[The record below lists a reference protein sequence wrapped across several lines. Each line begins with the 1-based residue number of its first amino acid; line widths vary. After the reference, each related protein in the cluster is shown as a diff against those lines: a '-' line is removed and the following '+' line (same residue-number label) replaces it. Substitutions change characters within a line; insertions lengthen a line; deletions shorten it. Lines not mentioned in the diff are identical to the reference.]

1 MVVRILRP
9 SMNLTT
15 VPLSFLKKG
24 DKAIIVSL
32 DNSALG
38 IKLMEMGCMPGEFL
52 EVDYIAP
59 LGDPISVR
67 IGNYLLGLR
76 KDEAVIIKVIKQ

>member
-1 MVVRILRP
+1 MSQPAI
-9 SMNLTT
+9 
-15 VPLSFLKKG
+15 PLSFLRKG

-32 DNSALG
+32 DDSTIS
-38 IKLMEMGCMPGEFL
+38 IKLMEMGCMPGENL

-59 LGDPISVR
+59 LGDPISIR

-76 KDEAVIIKVIKQ
+76 KDEAAVVKVIKQ

>member
-1 MVVRILRP
+1 M
-9 SMNLTT
+9 SQAA

-24 DKAIIVSL
+24 EKAIIVSL
-32 DNSALG
+32 DDSAIS
-38 IKLMEMGCMPGEFL
+38 IKLMEMGCMPGENL

-59 LGDPISVR
+59 LGDPISIR

-76 KDEAVIIKVIKQ
+76 KDEAVLIKVIKQ

>member
-1 MVVRILRP
+1 
-9 SMNLTT
+9 MNKT
-15 VPLSFLKKG
+15 VIPLSLLKKG

-38 IKLMEMGCMPGEFL
+38 IKLMEMGCMPGEHL
-52 EVDYIAP
+52 AIDYIAP
-59 LGDPISVR
+59 LGDPISIR

-76 KDEAVIIKVIKQ
+76 KDEAVAIKVMKQ

>member
-1 MVVRILRP
+1 MHLP
-9 SMNLTT
+9 MNKVA
-15 VPLSFLKKG
+15 VPLSLLRKG

-32 DNSALG
+32 DDSAIS

-59 LGDPISVR
+59 LGDPISIR

-76 KDEAVIIKVIKQ
+76 KDEAVAIKVIKQ

>member
-1 MVVRILRP
+1 
-9 SMNLTT
+9 MNKP
-15 VPLSFLKKG
+15 VIPLSWLRKG

-38 IKLMEMGCMPGEFL
+38 IKLMEMGCLPGEYL

-59 LGDPISVR
+59 LGDPISIR

-76 KDEAVIIKVIKQ
+76 IDEAVAIKVIKN